1 MINRIIILLIFSGF
15 SFGQA
20 TNPCEDERYLDIKKK
35 PLDDMTDREYTYFMQ
50 KDKECAEYKPSQ
62 LNKSEGIKSTIVKK
76 HEEPLQQGNILF
88 GLNEEQRKFYMKNKL
103 NIELKAKTT
112 GGAYGGSSIVSY
124 SGETSTKW
132 EAYKG
137 FDRISEEQFFQLT
150 GYNNEAKRAQA
161 YHSNSNKMGWGGCL
175 AGIVGL
181 SLFSSGE
188 ALFEEI
194 DFGSDDQNYIDRE
207 ADKSDSLHGN
217 GAFLILSGT
226 LASVYGFMRLGQ
238 NWTAYSTVHGIANEY
253 NNKLLQK
260 ISNK

>member
-1 MINRIIILLIFSGF
+1 MNKRIIILLIFSGF
-15 SFGQA
+15 AFGQA

-207 ADKSDSLHGN
+207 ADKSDSLHGS